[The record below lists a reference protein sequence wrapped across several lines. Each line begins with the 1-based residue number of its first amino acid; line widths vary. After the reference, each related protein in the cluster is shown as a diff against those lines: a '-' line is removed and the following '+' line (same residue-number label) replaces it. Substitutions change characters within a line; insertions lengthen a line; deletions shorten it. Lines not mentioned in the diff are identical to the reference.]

1 MKGMDRHILLWIMTK
16 ISYLTTCV
24 NCAHYLQIK

>member
-1 MKGMDRHILLWIMTK
+1 MKGMDRYTLLWIMTE
-16 ISYLTTCV
+16 ISYITTCV